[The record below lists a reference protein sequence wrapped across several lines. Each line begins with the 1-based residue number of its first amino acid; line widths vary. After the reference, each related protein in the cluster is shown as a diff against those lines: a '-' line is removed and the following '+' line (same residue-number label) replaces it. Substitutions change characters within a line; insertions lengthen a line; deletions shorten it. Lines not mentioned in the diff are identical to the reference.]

1 MYRIIITFGLFI
13 LILGCDHSAKN
24 VPATEQ
30 DEAFFFADE
39 AVSDARVMSSQSM
52 AAAAEVAPVP
62 TPEPV
67 GPEKKIIRNGNLTIE
82 SKDLKKSKTMLD
94 TLVGFYSGYISS
106 ESFNDQE
113 DQLSYNITCRIP
125 AGKFDLFITGIEAGP
140 DKIISKSVNADD
152 ITEQYYDVKIRL
164 ENEKQVEKRYLE
176 LLGQA
181 RTVKD
186 ILDIEEKLGKVRQEI
201 ESKEGRL
208 RYLDDR
214 VNYSTLNIWIYQ
226 EKDRKYEPAD
236 RDGFGQR
243 LKKSLHKGWQG
254 FVDFLLFF
262 LNLWPLWII
271 GLLIWRFVVYLN
283 RRSRKKKNTPNSG

>member
-1 MYRIIITFGLFI
+1 MHRVIIFCCLF
-13 LILGCDHSAKN
+13 LLVLGCNHSAEN
-24 VPATEQ
+24 MPATEL
-30 DEAFFFADE
+30 DEAYYLADD
-39 AVSDARVMSSQSM
+39 AVSETRVVSNKSM
-52 AAAAEVAPVP
+52 AAAPEALPSPPPGLEVL
-62 TPEPV
+62 
-67 GPEKKIIRNGNLTIE
+67 EKKIIRNGNLTIE
-82 SKDLKKSKTMLD
+82 SNDLKDSRTRLD

-125 AGKFDLFITGIEAGP
+125 ADKFDQFISGIESGP
-140 DKIISKSVNADD
+140 DKIVSKSVNAND

-164 ENEKQVEKRYLE
+164 DNERQVEKRYLE
-176 LLGQA
+176 LLTQA
-181 RTVKD
+181 LTVKD

-214 VNYSTLNIWIYQ
+214 VGYSTLNVWIYQ
-226 EKDRKYEPAD
+226 KKDRKYEPTD

-254 FVDFLLFF
+254 FVDFILFF
-262 LNLWPLWII
+262 LRIWPLWII
-271 GLLIWRFVVYLN
+271 GLIIWRLIVWIN
-283 RRSRKKKNTPNSG
+283 MRSRKKKNNLKS

>member
-1 MYRIIITFGLFI
+1 MYRTIFSISLFI
-13 LILGCDHSAKN
+13 LILGCDQSAKN
-24 VPATEQ
+24 ITGTEQ

-39 AVSDARVMSSQSM
+39 AVSDARVMASQSM
-52 AAAAEVAPVP
+52 AAAPEAVPVP
-62 TPEPV
+62 TPEPE
-67 GPEKKIIRNGNLTIE
+67 GIEKKIIRNGNLTIE
-82 SKDLKKSKTMLD
+82 SKDLKKSKTRLD
-94 TLVGFYSGYISS
+94 TLVVFYAGYISS

-125 AGKFDLFITGIEAGP
+125 ADKFDLFITGIESGP

-164 ENEKQVEKRYLE
+164 ENERQVEKRYLE

-214 VNYSTLNIWIYQ
+214 VNYSTLNLWIYQ
-226 EKDRKYEPAD
+226 KKDRKYEPAD
-236 RDGFGQR
+236 RDSFGQR

-254 FVDFLLFF
+254 FVDFILFF
-262 LNLWPLWII
+262 LKLWPLWIV
-271 GLLIWRFVVYLN
+271 GLLLWRFVVYLS
-283 RRSRKKKNTPNSG
+283 RGSRKKKT

>member
-1 MYRIIITFGLFI
+1 MLRIIIFYSLFF
-13 LILGCDHSAKN
+13 LILGCNHSTEI
-24 VPATEQ
+24 VPETEQ
-30 DEAFFFADE
+30 KEAYFLADE
-39 AVSDARVMSSQSM
+39 AVSENRVMSSQSM
-52 AAAAEVAPVP
+52 AAGPEALPPPP
-62 TPEPV
+62 TEQV
-67 GPEKKIIRNGNLTIE
+67 STEKKIIRNGNLTIE
-82 SKDLKKSKTMLD
+82 SEDLKSSRTRLD
-94 TLVGFYSGYISS
+94 TLVVFYAGYISS

-125 AGKFDLFITGIEAGP
+125 ADKFDLFITGIESGP

-164 ENEKQVEKRYLE
+164 DNERQVEKRYLE
-176 LLGQA
+176 LLAQA

-226 EKDRKYEPAD
+226 KKDRKYEPAD

-254 FVDFLLFF
+254 FIDFILFF
-262 LNLWPLWII
+262 LKIWPLWIV
-271 GLLIWRFVVYLN
+271 GLLIWRLIVYLN
-283 RRSRKKKNTPNSG
+283 RRSLRKEK

>member
-1 MYRIIITFGLFI
+1 MHRIIIFYGLFI
-13 LILGCDHSAKN
+13 LVLGCDHSVEN
-24 VPATEQ
+24 VPATEL
-30 DEAFFFADE
+30 DEAYYFADE
-39 AVSDARVMSSQSM
+39 AVSETMVVSSQSR
-52 AAAAEVAPVP
+52 AAAPDAMPSP
-62 TPEPV
+62 PPEPA
-67 GPEKKIIRNGNLTIE
+67 GLEKKIIRNGNLTIE
-82 SKDLKKSKTMLD
+82 SKDLKSSRTRLD
-94 TLVGFYSGYISS
+94 TLVGFYSGYVSS

-125 AGKFDLFITGIEAGP
+125 ADKFDLFISGVESGT
-140 DKIISKSVNADD
+140 DKVISKSVNANDV
-152 ITEQYYDVKIRL
+152 TEQYYDVKIRL

-176 LLGQA
+176 LLAQA

-214 VNYSTLNIWIYQ
+214 IGYSTLNIWIYQ
-226 EKDRKYEPAD
+226 KKDIKYEPAD

-254 FVDFLLFF
+254 FVDFVLFF
-262 LNLWPLWII
+262 LRIWPLWII
-271 GLLIWRFVVYLN
+271 GLIIWRLIVWIN
-283 RRSRKKKNTPNSG
+283 RRSRYKKNNLKS

>member
-1 MYRIIITFGLFI
+1 MYRILLVSG
-13 LILGCDHSAKN
+13 LILLLLGCGQSSQE
-24 VPATEQ
+24 VPDSEIN
-30 DEAFFFADE
+30 EAFYIADE
-39 AVSDARVMSSQSM
+39 AMSESRAVSSQSM
-52 AAAAEVAPVP
+52 AATPGSEPAPP
-62 TPEPV
+62 PETMAM
-67 GPEKKIIRNGNLTIE
+67 EKKIIRNGNLSIE
-82 SKDLKKSKTMLD
+82 SKDLKSSRSRLD
-94 TLVGFYSGYISS
+94 TLVSFFKGYISS

-125 AGKFDLFITGIEAGP
+125 AVKFDPFMSAVETGP
-140 DKIISKSVNADD
+140 DKVISKSINAND

-164 ENEKQVEKRYLE
+164 ENERQVEKRYLE

-214 VNYSTLNIWIYQ
+214 VSFSTLNIWIYQ
-226 EKDRKYEPAD
+226 KKDRKYEPED

-243 LKKSLHKGWQG
+243 LKKSLHKGWLG
-254 FVDFLLFF
+254 FVDIILFF
-262 LNLWPLWII
+262 LRIWPLWII
-271 GLLIWRFVVYLN
+271 GLAIWRLVVWIS
-283 RRSRKKKNTPNSG
+283 RRSRKKKKEA

>member
-1 MYRIIITFGLFI
+1 MHRIIIFYGFFI
-13 LILGCDHSAKN
+13 LVLGCDHWVENIPTA
-24 VPATEQ
+24 EL
-30 DEAFFFADE
+30 DEAYYFADE
-39 AVSDARVMSSQSM
+39 AVSETMVVSSQSR
-52 AAAAEVAPVP
+52 AAAPDAMPSP
-62 TPEPV
+62 PPEPA
-67 GPEKKIIRNGNLTIE
+67 GLEKKIIRNGNLTIE
-82 SKDLKKSKTMLD
+82 SKDLQSSRTRLD
-94 TLVGFYSGYISS
+94 TLVGFYSGYLSS

-125 AGKFDLFITGIEAGP
+125 ADKFDLFISGVESGP
-140 DKIISKSVNADD
+140 DKVISKSVNANDV
-152 ITEQYYDVKIRL
+152 TEQYYDVKIRL

-176 LLGQA
+176 LLAQA

-214 VNYSTLNIWIYQ
+214 VGYSTLNIWIYQ
-226 EKDRKYEPAD
+226 KKDRKYEPTD

-254 FVDFLLFF
+254 FVDFILFF
-262 LNLWPLWII
+262 LRIWPLWIV
-271 GLLIWRFVVYLN
+271 GLIFWRLIIWSGK
-283 RRSRKKKNTPNSG
+283 RSGKKKRST

>member
-1 MYRIIITFGLFI
+1 MKRSIVTGVLLCTVI
-13 LILGCDHSAKN
+13 LLALATAGCSMRGESVSFPSPDVGPAPQPAPMPPMEESDAAVEGKAGSGGSSL
-24 VPATEQ
+24 PATV
-30 DEAFFFADE
+30 D
-39 AVSDARVMSSQSM
+39 RV
-52 AAAAEVAPVP
+52 
-62 TPEPV
+62 
-67 GPEKKIIRNGNLTIE
+67 IIRNGNLTIE
-82 SKDLKKSKTMLD
+82 SDDLKDSRTRLD
-94 TLVGFYSGYISS
+94 TLVCFHSGYISS

-125 AGKFDLFITGIEAGP
+125 AEKFDLFITEIEAGP

-164 ENEKQVEKRYLE
+164 ENERQVEKRYLE

-214 VNYSTLNIWIYQ
+214 VSYSTLNIWIYQ
-226 EKDRKYEPAD
+226 KKDRKYEPAD

-254 FVDFLLFF
+254 FVDFILFF
-262 LNLWPLWII
+262 LNLWPLWIV
-271 GLLIWRFVVYLN
+271 GLLVWRIVVYIS
-283 RRSRKKKNTPNSG
+283 RRSRRKKK